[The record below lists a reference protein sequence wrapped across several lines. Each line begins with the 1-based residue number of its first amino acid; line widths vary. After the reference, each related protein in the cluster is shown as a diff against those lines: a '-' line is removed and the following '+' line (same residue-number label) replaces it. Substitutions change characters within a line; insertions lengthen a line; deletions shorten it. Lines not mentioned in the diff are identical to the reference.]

1 MHDRWTGPELDSL
14 IGRTALTRREMLVT
28 SLAVGFAAAA
38 LPVRADTVVTTGSE
52 GLTAGEVKIPVLDGE
67 IPAYRAMP
75 ATGGPFPV
83 VLVVQEIFGV
93 HEHIKDVCR
102 RFAKEGYC
110 AVAPELYARQGDV
123 SKLTDYREIFA
134 QVVSKVPDA
143 QVMADLDAAVAWAAK
158 SSQGDDA
165 RVGVTGFC
173 WGGRITW
180 LYAAHNPKL
189 KAGVAWY
196 GRLVGEATELQP
208 KYPIDVAAK
217 LHAPVLGLY
226 GGQDQGIPLADVEKM
241 RAALVAAKQPSEIV
255 VFPEAPHGFH
265 ADYRP
270 SFRAQDAKE
279 AWGQCLAWFRRHG
292 VGQRAG

>member
-1 MHDRWTGPELDSL
+1 MHDRWSGPELDSL
-14 IGRTALTRREMLVT
+14 LGKQSLTRREVMMT
-28 SLAVGFAAAA
+28 TLAAGFAAAV
-38 LPVRADTVVTTGSE
+38 LPVSADTLVTTSAE
-52 GLTAGEVKIPVLDGE
+52 GLVAGEVKIPVADGE

-75 ATGGPFPV
+75 ATGGPFPI

-102 RFAKEGYC
+102 RFAKEGFC

-123 SKLTDYREIFA
+123 SKYTDYKQIFA
-134 QVVSKVPDA
+134 EVVSKVPDA
-143 QVMADLDAAVAWAAK
+143 QVMADLDAAAAWAAK
-158 SSQGDDA
+158 SSGGDAA

-180 LYAAHNPKL
+180 LYAAHSPSL

-196 GRLVGEATELQP
+196 GRLVGEPTPLQP
-208 KYPIDVAAK
+208 KYPIDVAAQIR
-217 LHAPVLGLY
+217 APVLGLY

-241 RAALVAAKQPSEIV
+241 RAALAAAKSPSEIFV
-255 VFPEAPHGFH
+255 YPEAPHGFH

-270 SFRAQDAKE
+270 SFREADAKD
-279 AWGQCLAWFRRHG
+279 AWRRCLEWFRKNG
-292 VGQRAG
+292 VGSG

>member
-1 MHDRWTGPELDSL
+1 MHDQWTGPELDSL
-14 IGRTALTRREMLVT
+14 LGKAALTRREMLVT

-38 LPVRADTVVTTGSE
+38 LPVRADTVVTTSAE
-52 GLTAGEVKIPVLDGE
+52 GLTAGEVKIPVPDGE

-93 HEHIKDVCR
+93 HEHIRDVCR
-102 RFAKEGYC
+102 RFGREGCC

-123 SKLTDYREIFA
+123 SKLTDYKEIFA

-143 QVMADLDAAVAWAAK
+143 QVMSDLDAAATWAAK
-158 SSQGDDA
+158 SSRGDAA

-180 LYAAHNPKL
+180 LYAAHSPAV

-196 GRLVGEATELQP
+196 GRLVGEGTELQP
-208 KYPIDVAAK
+208 KYPIDVAAGLK
-217 LHAPVLGLY
+217 APVLGLY

-241 RAALVAAKQPSEIV
+241 RAALAAARSSSEIHV
-255 VFPEAPHGFH
+255 YPDAPHGFH

-270 SFRAQDAKE
+270 SFRASEAAD
-279 AWGQCLAWFRRHG
+279 AWGRCLAWFRRHG
-292 VGQRAG
+292 VG